1 MKKIINLVI
10 TGCLIF
16 ALLIPQVAFA
26 AVGGEEAEWQDI
38 VLSDEEFEE
47 ILSNNPDNQI
57 MPLSSDLINRHSI
70 AIQKNGNSLIIAEQL
85 MAHQKFQNVDLQ
97 KFQYN
102 EEVTAVHLGA
112 IIKHILICT
121 TTVINI
127 FYQKAFLSQVDINMC
142 YLHTLC

>member
-1 MKKIINLVI
+1 
-10 TGCLIF
+10 
-16 ALLIPQVAFA
+16 
-26 AVGGEEAEWQDI
+26 
-38 VLSDEEFEE
+38 
-47 ILSNNPDNQI
+47 
-57 MPLSSDLINRHSI
+57 
-70 AIQKNGNSLIIAEQL
+70 

-127 FYQKAFLSQVDINMC
+127 FYQKAFLSQVDINIVLLAHIMLRKILFQHKKSMVHLT
-142 YLHTLC
+142 Y